1 MRLGKTEEALHDFDY
16 LHVVEPYNSEFISD
30 RAVVLHL
37 LGKNQEALEEFDRA
51 ANLEPNNPYRY
62 SSRAY
67 FKDRI
72 RDYEGAI
79 EDYQKAIDLDP
90 EDAISLN
97 NLGLV
102 EEKLGRKEQ
111 AQSRFNKADELVG
124 YTPKKRPS
132 SPLERGKNDIENTL
146 ENPKVAMAEKKVSL
160 DFYLQTLRSIFFD
173 ATSRKGFFTFLSS
186 FFGLSKVK
194 KS

>member
-1 MRLGKTEEALHDFDY
+1 
-16 LHVVEPYNSEFISD
+16 
-30 RAVVLHL
+30 VVLHL

-97 NLGLV
+97 NMGLV
-102 EEKLGRKEQ
+102 AEKLGRKEQ
-111 AQSRFNKADELVG
+111 AQSNFKKADELVG
-124 YTPKKRPS
+124 YAPKKIPA
-132 SPLERGKNDIENTL
+132 SPLEQGENGKENDL
-146 ENPKVAMAEKKVSL
+146 ENPKFSKADKKISL
-160 DFYLQTLRSIFFD
+160 EFYLQTLKSIFFD